1 MTDFFITIH
10 NIKLK
15 HVFWN
20 PIHEISC
27 REPRQ
32 HSQSIGFF
40 VYGWTRANLNR
51 TINDKWFKRDILKHG
66 STLLKDLSRDSARF
80 HTSLVLYCVLFCCV
94 MSVYLFVFFV
104 RALSSRE
111 GEEILLLFIVTFLA
125 FFFYCVSLSL
135 SSFVFFV
142 SKDSRLLFPSHVLP
156 RRFHPSLLLSLTYVL
171 IYKHI

>member
-66 STLLKDLSRDSARF
+66 STLLEVLSRDSTRF
-80 HTSLVLYCVLFCCV
+80 HTSLVLYCVFVLLRNVRLFICLFRPR
-94 MSVYLFVFFV
+94 SVFAGRGRDPAFIYCYFSCVFFLL
-104 RALSSRE
+104 RLSIS
-111 GEEILLLFIVTFLA
+111 LFICL
-125 FFFYCVSLSL
+125 L
-135 SSFVFFV
+135 
-142 SKDSRLLFPSHVLP
+142 RL
-156 RRFHPSLLLSLTYVL
+156 
-171 IYKHI
+171 